1 MSSWTS
7 SLCPNNF
14 LYKGSFVVLILTMNF
29 LTEEQAGVNK
39 YGSQL
44 EHLERLEM
52 SPHMGSNVAAC
63 QADAPLM

>member
-1 MSSWTS
+1 
-7 SLCPNNF
+7 
-14 LYKGSFVVLILTMNF
+14 MNF